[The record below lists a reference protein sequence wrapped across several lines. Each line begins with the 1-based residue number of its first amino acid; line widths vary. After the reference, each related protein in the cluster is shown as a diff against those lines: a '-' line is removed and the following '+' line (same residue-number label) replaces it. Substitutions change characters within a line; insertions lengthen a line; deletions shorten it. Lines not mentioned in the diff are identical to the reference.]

1 MTIKSI
7 FPFIK
12 SKASKGDLLKEVV
25 TRQQVVNMMAWAAE
39 LPNPDPQL
47 RAMGNYQTVYG
58 NMMADPHLSGVIQQR
73 KSGTLKLELKTDKD
87 RADDKI
93 VEFVNENL
101 RYLDTHKITNEFL
114 NAPYYG
120 MTVSEVIWEYTDG
133 KYWIQDIVAKPLDRF
148 FFDYNNN
155 LRYRTNDNKNEIVP
169 PYKFIL
175 SQHNASY
182 DRPHG
187 EVLLSKCFWPW
198 TFKKGGLKFALIFM
212 EKYGMPFIIGKQP
225 RGSGKEK
232 ADELLNNLTSMI
244 QDAAAVIPDDS
255 SIEILANTSKADGS
269 AYKFMVEF
277 SNTEMSKAILS
288 QTLTTEV
295 QDKGTFATGKVHEG
309 ILDYVLMSDKHL
321 VENAWNQAF
330 SWLTFLNFGDV
341 EFPRADL
348 YEEEGINLI
357 AAQRDEIL
365 AKLPGF
371 KFKPVYFQRK
381 NYNLA
386 EDEFELTEAVQPEET
401 KNTEEVLQSLNLN
414 GTQIASATK
423 IIEQV
428 SSGDIPRDSGIN
440 QLQIFLGLTKAQ
452 AEAAMGAA
460 GTGKVI
466 KADKVV
472 NKTKSAVPPAFAEPD
487 VIPAK
492 AGIGLA
498 QAVKNQQAIDQL
510 VDYLSDWQLT
520 NQSKA
525 IIQPILDLLDKSD
538 NVNDVADKL
547 IQLYPEMDVK
557 ELEALL
563 EKAMFISEV
572 YGRLTKK
579 ETL

>member
-12 SKASKGDLLKEVV
+12 SRASKGDLLKEVV

-47 RAMGNYQTVYG
+47 RAMGNYMTVYG
-58 NMMADPHLSGVIQQR
+58 NMLADPHLSGVIQQR
-73 KSGTLKLELKTDKD
+73 KSGALKFELKTDKD
-87 RADDKI
+87 RSEDKI

-120 MTVSEVIWEYTDG
+120 MTVSEVIWEYVDG
-133 KYWIQDIVAKPLDRF
+133 KYWIQDIIAKPLDRF
-148 FFDYNNN
+148 FFDYDNN
-155 LRYRTNDNKNEIVP
+155 LKYITADNKKEPIP

-187 EVLLSKCFWPW
+187 EALLSKCFWPW

-225 RGSGKEK
+225 RGQGKEK
-232 ADELLNNLTSMI
+232 ANELLDNLTAMI

-269 AYKFMVEF
+269 AYKLMVEF

-295 QDKGTFATGKVHEG
+295 QDKGTYATGKVHAG
-309 ILDYVLMSDKHL
+309 ILGYVLMSDKHI
-321 VENAWNQAF
+321 VENSWNQAF
-330 SWLTFLNFGDV
+330 AWLTFLNFGDV
-341 EFPRADL
+341 EFPRCNL
-348 YEEEGINLI
+348 YEEEGINI
-357 AAQRDEIL
+357 VAAQRDEIL
-365 AKLPGF
+365 SRLPGF
-371 KFKPVYFQRK
+371 KFKSVYFQRK

-386 EDEFELTEAVQPEET
+386 EDEFE
-401 KNTEEVLQSLNLN
+401 
-414 GTQIASATK
+414 
-423 IIEQV
+423 
-428 SSGDIPRDSGIN
+428 
-440 QLQIFLGLTKAQ
+440 F
-452 AEAAMGAA
+452 AEAPDQS
-460 GTGKVI
+460 I
-466 KADKVV
+466 K
-472 NKTKSAVPPAFAEPD
+472 PPAFAEGSD
-487 VIPAK
+487 NS
-492 AGIGLA
+492 GLS

-510 VDYLSDWQLT
+510 VAGLSEQRLT
-520 NQSKA
+520 DQSQA
-525 IIQPILDLLDKSD
+525 IIQPILDLLEKSD

-547 IQLYPEMDVK
+547 IQLYPAMDAK
-557 ELEALL
+557 QLEAML

-579 ETL
+579 QVNA